1 MLRTDQEEEAHL
13 VRFIQTLRFE
23 HQSYFGIE
31 EKNRSNTNWHSA
43 VYELTQMSREMLPS
57 RQLAAITTA
66 AHQVHHEHQ
75 QNHERMVREY
85 EQDMLE
91 YAEVCE
97 RLQEGE
103 PPPSPPPPVPKW
115 VPLAA
120 DDFLPIFIFV
130 VVQCCTQ
137 AAMPAPMRTR
147 DLLWAL
153 ADDSH
158 LQSEA

>member
-1 MLRTDQEEEAHL
+1 MPRPIVPHL
-13 VRFIQTLRFE
+13 PPPPRPAPPQDLLE
-23 HQSYFGIE
+23 HQE
-31 EKNRSNTNWHSA
+31 A
-43 VYELTQMSREMLPS
+43 
-57 RQLAAITTA
+57 
-66 AHQVHHEHQ
+66 
-75 QNHERMVREY
+75 
-85 EQDMLE
+85 
-91 YAEVCE
+91 CE

-103 PPPSPPPPVPKW
+103 SPPSPTPSAPKW

-153 ADDSH
+153 ADDTH
-158 LQSEA
+158 LQVTKHNNKIKPFYRPEQNATRGARLSLLRAAGDI